1 MGKKIYKRRRSRYDP
16 YRGEIEHLLAAGC
29 TTGQI
34 TDAMQVHFE
43 TYITESSVYYYIR
56 TNGLK
61 TTVTKGARDG
71 RVYIPQC
78 RECEKRCCV
87 INTTG
92 RRVMRCLTHR
102 MKYTHISCA
111 AFVRSRCQKQDFP
124 IMRLQTALRTGCV
137 TGRWNSRL
145 MDSFSRRLMT
155 DRLIYTAYLHMQRIR
170 KLNR

>member
-1 MGKKIYKRRRSRYDP
+1 MEKKIYKRRRSRFDP

-78 RECEKRCCV
+78 RECKKRCCV

-92 RRVMRCLTHR
+92 RRVWGCRVSDSEILE
-102 MKYTHISCA
+102 
-111 AFVRSRCQKQDFP
+111 VPRSIHTSPMWCEKRSKEGENELGRQAVEKAQNTQD
-124 IMRLQTALRTGCV
+124 
-137 TGRWNSRL
+137 GRGSNERSEIPG
-145 MDSFSRRLMT
+145 S
-155 DRLIYTAYLHMQRIR
+155 AE
-170 KLNR
+170 KAVG

>member
-1 MGKKIYKRRRSRYDP
+1 MAKKIYKRRRSRFDP
-16 YRGEIEHLLAAGC
+16 YRSEIEHLLAAGC

-34 TDAMQVHFE
+34 TDAMQVHFGE

-78 RECEKRCCV
+78 RDCPKRCCV

-92 RRVMRCLTHR
+92 QRVWGCRVSDSEIR
-102 MKYTHISCA
+102 AVS
-111 AFVRSRCQKQDFP
+111 RSVHTSPMWCEKRLKEGENELGGQTVKKAQNTQDGRGSHERSKIP
-124 IMRLQTALRTGCV
+124 GRTEKAVG
-137 TGRWNSRL
+137 
-145 MDSFSRRLMT
+145 
-155 DRLIYTAYLHMQRIR
+155 
-170 KLNR
+170 

>member
-1 MGKKIYKRRRSRYDP
+1 MDKKIYKRRRSRFDS

-78 RECEKRCCV
+78 NECEKRCCV

-92 RRVMRCLTHR
+92 RQVWGCRVSDSEIWEVPRSIHTSPMWCE
-102 MKYTHISCA
+102 K
-111 AFVRSRCQKQDFP
+111 RSREGENELGGQAVEKAQNTQD
-124 IMRLQTALRTGCV
+124 
-137 TGRWNSRL
+137 GRGSNERSEIPG
-145 MDSFSRRLMT
+145 S
-155 DRLIYTAYLHMQRIR
+155 AE
-170 KLNR
+170 KAVG

>member
-1 MGKKIYKRRRSRYDP
+1 MDKKIYKRRRSRFDP

-29 TTGQI
+29 TTNQI
-34 TDAMQVHFE
+34 TDAMQVHFGE

-78 RECEKRCCV
+78 NECEKRCCV

-92 RRVMRCLTHR
+92 RRVWGCRVSETEIRAVSRSVRTSPMWCS
-102 MKYTHISCA
+102 K
-111 AFVRSRCQKQDFP
+111 RSREGENELDGQAVEKAQNTQD
-124 IMRLQTALRTGCV
+124 
-137 TGRWNSRL
+137 GRGSNERSEIPG
-145 MDSFSRRLMT
+145 S
-155 DRLIYTAYLHMQRIR
+155 AE
-170 KLNR
+170 KAVG

>member
-1 MGKKIYKRRRSRYDP
+1 MAKKIYKRRRSRFDP

-34 TDAMQVHFE
+34 TDAMQIHFGE

-61 TTVTKGARDG
+61 TSVTKGARDG

-92 RRVMRCLTHR
+92 RRVWGCRVSDSEIRLVSR
-102 MKYTHISCA
+102 SISTSPMWCEK
-111 AFVRSRCQKQDFP
+111 RSKEGENELGGQAVEKAQNTQDGRGSNERSKIP
-124 IMRLQTALRTGCV
+124 GRTEKAVG
-137 TGRWNSRL
+137 
-145 MDSFSRRLMT
+145 
-155 DRLIYTAYLHMQRIR
+155 
-170 KLNR
+170 

>member
-1 MGKKIYKRRRSRYDP
+1 MDKKIYKRRRSRYDP

-78 RECEKRCCV
+78 DGCESCILV
-87 INTTG
+87 LNTTKSSQA
-92 RRVMRCLTHR
+92 RVC
-102 MKYTHISCA
+102 MKLKEIVS
-111 AFVRSRCQKQDFP
+111 RS
-124 IMRLQTALRTGCV
+124 V
-137 TGRWNSRL
+137 TTSPMECPKRETNRS
-145 MDSFSRRLMT
+145 D
-155 DRLIYTAYLHMQRIR
+155 AYVHGSD
-170 KLNR
+170 NR

>member
-1 MGKKIYKRRRSRYDP
+1 MAKKIYKRRRSRYDP

-34 TDAMQVHFE
+34 TDAMQAHFGE

-92 RRVMRCLTHR
+92 RRVLGCRVSDSEIREVPRSINTSPMWCEKRSKEGENELGGQAVEKAQNTQDGR
-102 MKYTHISCA
+102 GSNERSEISGSTEKA
-111 AFVRSRCQKQDFP
+111 V
-124 IMRLQTALRTGCV
+124 G
-137 TGRWNSRL
+137 
-145 MDSFSRRLMT
+145 
-155 DRLIYTAYLHMQRIR
+155 
-170 KLNR
+170 

>member
-1 MGKKIYKRRRSRYDP
+1 MAKKIYKRRRSRFDP

-29 TTGQI
+29 TTNQI
-34 TDAMQVHFE
+34 TDAMQAHFGA
-43 TYITESSVYYYIR
+43 YITESSVYYYIR

-92 RRVMRCLTHR
+92 RRV
-102 MKYTHISCA
+102 A
-111 AFVRSRCQKQDFP
+111 E
-124 IMRLQTALRTGCV
+124 
-137 TGRWNSRL
+137 
-145 MDSFSRRLMT
+145 
-155 DRLIYTAYLHMQRIR
+155 
-170 KLNR
+170 KLKNAVETEVA